1 MGSNGVSVA
10 ALIITLVECAIVLL
24 VLSVF
29 MF

>member
-1 MGSNGVSVA
+1 MGSSGVSVA
-10 ALIITLVECAIVLL
+10 ALIVTLVECAIVLL